1 MIGLYQVKGQNTSE
15 KIEGFFFKN
24 KNKNKVCRIPGFIN
38 TVFFRG

>member
-15 KIEGFFFKN
+15 KIEGFFFLKI
-24 KNKNKVCRIPGFIN
+24 KIKIKCAGYQVLL

>member
-15 KIEGFFFKN
+15 KIEGFFFKI
-24 KNKNKVCRIPGFIN
+24 KIKIKCAGYQVLL